1 MKAIFFMTRAAEKLS
16 NRLVGCYNFMKNTF
30 ALLLTGLLL
39 CGCSQKHRAIDLIQ
53 TGKDTTWDSGAV
65 LHVTK
70 RDGYS
75 LQGVRFTAQSVKGET
90 NVITADTATLSPV
103 PFATDGRSVMIT
115 FHNATSQTTSQTGT
129 ETKVIGESSIPLHE

>member
-1 MKAIFFMTRAAEKLS
+1 
-16 NRLVGCYNFMKNTF
+16 MKNAF

-39 CGCSQKHRAIDLIQ
+39 CGCSQKQTSSAGRAIGLIQ
-53 TGKDTTWDSGAV
+53 AGKDTTWSSGAV

-70 RDGYS
+70 RDGTS
-75 LQGVRFTAQSVKGET
+75 LQGVKFTAQSVKGET
-90 NVITADTATLSPV
+90 TVITADTATLSPV